1 MPLTSL
7 EAIAEKLQEN
17 RQNQL
22 EDILRVSGSNAIAKD
37 EYGITSVNETNV
49 ATSLL
54 FKSLNKSKF
63 DINELKKAIDIDVTE
78 LRPDIPVP
86 VKDLVPKSL
95 YDEEVV
101 LNTNLT
107 NENEVLNTTIE
118 SLNIQIE
125 TLKTE
130 LDTEKNNRLN
140 VEQSNTTL
148 VNQAAALNKS
158 IEDLSKQIQTALQKS
173 AEESVLRGSLQAQN
187 AGYKSK
193 MEALIKQIDSLNSM
207 VEGLQSQLGG
217 VPAGTNIQTSQTSPG
232 APPQVVTIET
242 LAGVDITKL
251 DKIETIVKG
260 DYWAGLQEKFIIN
273 AGDTRTINNSKIDWK
288 SGKSIQL
295 SNNNENPV
303 DIKIEIQSPE
313 AQNGWLY
320 SPKTEFTLN
329 PGDTE
334 KIDFIIDLS
343 KIQYRCDKPYAPTNN
358 TFVGQLQIK
367 IMNKDGKQSNRIW
380 QTVLVTQNPYALYHR
395 SVYQQRLQAQQNN
408 SNRR

>member
-1 MPLTSL
+1 MALTSL

-37 EYGITSVNETNV
+37 EYGITSVDETNV

-63 DINELKKAIDIDVTE
+63 DINELKKAIDVDVTE
-78 LRPDIPVP
+78 LRPDIPVA
-86 VKDLVPKSL
+86 VRDLVPKSL
-95 YDEEVV
+95 YDEEVA

-107 NENEVLNTTIE
+107 NENEALNNTIE
-118 SLNIQIE
+118 SLNTQIE
-125 TLKTE
+125 TLRTE
-130 LDTEKNNRLN
+130 IDTEKNNRLN
-140 VEQSNTTL
+140 IEQFNTTL
-148 VNQAAALNKS
+148 VNQSAALNKS

-217 VPAGTNIQTSQTSPG
+217 VPTGTNVQTSQTTPA
-232 APPQVVTIET
+232 APPQIVTLET
-242 LAGVDITKL
+242 IGGVDITKL
-251 DKIETIVKG
+251 DKIETLVKAEYWSTLEDKFVIAAG
-260 DYWAGLQEKFIIN
+260 DY
-273 AGDTRTINNSKIDWK
+273 RTIHKSKIDWK

-303 DIKIEIQSPE
+303 DITIEIQNPE
-313 AQNGWLY
+313 IQNGWLY
-320 SPKTEFTLN
+320 SPRTTFTLN

-334 KIDFIIDLS
+334 KIDLLVDLS
-343 KIQYRCDKPYAPTNN
+343 KIQYRCDKPYASSQN
-358 TFVGQLQIK
+358 TFLGQLQIK
-367 IMNKDGKQSNRIW
+367 INNKDGKQSNRIW
-380 QTVLVTQNPYALYHR
+380 QTMLVTDNPYAMLFR
-395 SVYQQRLQAQQNN
+395 ALEQARRQAQQT
-408 SNRR
+408 RR